1 MEGEIM
7 LVLTRKAGEAVAIG
21 DSIRIKIVEIK
32 EGQVRIG
39 IEAPADQRIL
49 REEILVKVRKENM
62 SAAEWDLMDFNKVI
76 ESLPGRKSNV

>member
-1 MEGEIM
+1 M
-7 LVLTRKAGEAVAIG
+7 LVLTRKTGEAVSIG

-49 REEILVKVRKENM
+49 REEIRVKVQKENRN
-62 SAAEWDLMDFNKVI
+62 AAEWDMTEFNKVLD
-76 ESLPGRKSNV
+76 SMAKGKSKA

>member
-1 MEGEIM
+1 M

>member
-1 MEGEIM
+1 M
-7 LVLTRKAGEAVAIG
+7 LVLTRKAGEAIAIG

-49 REEILVKVRKENM
+49 REEIQVKVRKENR
-62 SAAEWDLMDFNKVI
+62 SAAEWDLTDFNMVI
-76 ESLPGRKSNV
+76 ESLSRGKSNR